1 MQGDLCN
8 SPTLAEETPQ
18 TLPQAGLTAWRKVT
32 ACSAG
37 GSTTVSNAS
46 LWVEHNLLQSTLK
59 SNMTLLH
66 LVAKK
71 PTGTIR
77 QWFGTSGIQE
87 TEQVER
93 NRGEKQSRKVNAPEL
108 VCK

>member
-1 MQGDLCN
+1 M
-8 SPTLAEETPQ
+8 
-18 TLPQAGLTAWRKVT
+18 
-32 ACSAG
+32 
-37 GSTTVSNAS
+37 SNAS

-59 SNMTLLH
+59 SNMTVLH

-71 PTGTIR
+71 PTGPIR
-77 QWFGTSGIQE
+77 QLFGTSGIQE

-93 NRGEKQSRKVNAPEL
+93 NRVEKQSRKVNASEL